1 MLPTWSRDGR
11 WVYFASNR
19 SGVFQTWK
27 APANEIGPAVQIT
40 KGGGFGGIESLDGR
54 FLYYARNLLSSPIWR
69 VPVQGG
75 DELALPDPVRSL
87 RLPENFAV
95 GQDGIAFASSGDPM
109 QRFDLNFY
117 SFSTRQSQRI
127 ARIEH
132 GLGNGMAISPDGRTL
147 LFTTAELHSG
157 DLVIVE
163 NFR

>member
-1 MLPTWSRDGR
+1 
-11 WVYFASNR
+11 
-19 SGVFQTWK
+19 
-27 APANEIGPAVQIT
+27 
-40 KGGGFGGIESLDGR
+40 
-54 FLYYARNLLSSPIWR
+54 
-69 VPVQGG
+69 
-75 DELALPDPVRSL
+75 
-87 RLPENFAV
+87 
-95 GQDGIAFASSGDPM
+95 M

-117 SFSTRQSQRI
+117 SLSTRQSQRI